1 MLRRTRYALIAF
13 LLGLP
18 ACVSSASPDATGTG
32 GKRGASGPGGSGG
45 SGTSTATAGTDTA
58 EGFSCTSDA
67 EPGDTVV
74 VDGGDFDM
82 GCLDGDS
89 CEDDELP
96 AHKVTL
102 STFEID
108 KLEVTQDQY
117 AACVTG
123 GGCPEPSCAW
133 DCTLGDY
140 PASCVDW
147 NAAESYC
154 TWAGKRLPTEAEWE
168 KAARGEKGRRY
179 PWGNDEP
186 DCTRTNMAGCGDAP
200 LPVGSLPDGASPYG
214 ALDMA
219 GNMVELVADI
229 YDESYYASS
238 PASDPMGPDTG
249 ERHVGRGGG
258 FLSEAKWQRAA
269 KRDWYDTADQGVSLG
284 FRCAR

>member
-1 MLRRTRYALIAF
+1 MLRRTSYAVIAL
-13 LLGLP
+13 LLGMP
-18 ACVSSASPDATGTG
+18 ACVDSASPNEPGTG
-32 GKRGASGPGGSGG
+32 GTRGAGGSSGKGG
-45 SGTSTATAGTDTA
+45 SKATAGTGDGTT
-58 EGFSCTSDA
+58 EGFACTSDA
-67 EPGDTVV
+67 EPGETVA

-82 GCLDGDS
+82 GCLDGDT

-96 AHKVTL
+96 SHTVTL
-102 STFEID
+102 SAFEID

-117 AACVTG
+117 AACVTA

-147 NAAESYC
+147 NAAASYC
-154 TWAGKRLPTEAEWE
+154 AWAGKRLPTEAEWE
-168 KAARGEKGRRY
+168 MAARGTDGRKY
-179 PWGNDEP
+179 PWGDEEP
-186 DCTRTNMAGCGDAP
+186 DCTRTNMAGCGDTS
-200 LPVGSLPDGASPYG
+200 LPVGSLPKGASASG

-229 YDESYYASS
+229 YDASYYQTS
-238 PASDPMGPDTG
+238 PAADPTGPSTG

-269 KRDWYDTADQGVSLG
+269 KRDWYDSDDQGVSLG
-284 FRCAR
+284 FRCAL